1 MATRRRFGLAAGA
14 AGLPAA
20 AGVYASAGTED
31 WSGFARSGAVIV
43 IIGAL
48 LTTWDSLRA
57 GNSPR
62 RLLRHVFS
70 RERMPS
76 ETLGMCLIVLGTL
89 IWAFGDLAGR
99 LAP

>member
-1 MATRRRFGLAAGA
+1 RFWLALGAAGLAAG
-14 AGLPAA
+14 
-20 AGVYASAGTED
+20 AGVYASAGTDD
-31 WSGFARSGAVIV
+31 WSAFARSGAVIV

-48 LTTWDSLRA
+48 LTTWDSIVA
-57 GNSPR
+57 GNNPL
-62 RLLRHVFS
+62 RLFRHVLS

-76 ETLGMCLIVLGTL
+76 ETLGLCLIVLGTL